1 LPAIQEN
8 SLSSSKYIT
17 LKRDKQVAT
26 IVLSHPDKPNPL
38 TTALQVELINAIAEV
53 ASDASLRAL
62 VLSATG
68 PAFCVGAD
76 FGEVLEAER
85 NGASIPEWTAGM
97 LQQYTNPIITALRD
111 LPIPV
116 VGAVQGAA
124 AGAGV
129 GLALATDLLLMSDTA
144 YFYLPFVP
152 KLGLIPD
159 MGSSWFLLRQL
170 GRARTMSLALLGD
183 RLPAQEAVDLG
194 LAIECLPSDALMHRA
209 NEYANRLALIP
220 KNLVVDLRKFL
231 DATEKNS
238 LETQLKFE
246 CLTQLNLLNRGNF
259 KEGIESFLEKRKPRF
274 N

>member
-1 LPAIQEN
+1 M
-8 SLSSSKYIT
+8 SSSKYIKLT
-17 LKRDKQVAT
+17 RDKQVAT
-26 IVLSHPDKPNPL
+26 IVLNHPDKPNPL
-38 TTALQVELINAIAEV
+38 TTSLQAELINAIAEV
-53 ASDASLRAL
+53 GSDASLRAL
-62 VLSATG
+62 ILSASG

-85 NGASIPEWTAGM
+85 NGESIPEWTAEM
-97 LQQYTNPIITALRD
+97 LRQYTNPIITALRD

-116 VGAVQGAA
+116 VCAVQGAA

-183 RLPAQEAVDLG
+183 RLSAKDAVDLG
-194 LAIECLPSDALMHRA
+194 LAIECVTTDTLMQKA
-209 NEYANRLALIP
+209 NEYAQRLALIP
-220 KNLVVDLRKFL
+220 KNLVVDLRKVL
-231 DATEKNS
+231 DAAEKNS
-238 LETQLKFE
+238 LASQLEFE
-246 CLTQLNLLNRGNF
+246 CATQLNLLNRGNF
-259 KEGIESFLEKRKPRF
+259 KEGIQSFLEKRTPRF